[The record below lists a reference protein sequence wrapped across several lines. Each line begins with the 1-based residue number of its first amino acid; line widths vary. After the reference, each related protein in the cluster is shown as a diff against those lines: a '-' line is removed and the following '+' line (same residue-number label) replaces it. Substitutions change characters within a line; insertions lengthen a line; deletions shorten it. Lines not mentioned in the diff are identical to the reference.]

1 VTTARLIQAEYSLTY
16 TMNVQGKIIVITGSA
31 QGLGKAFARRL
42 LAGGARVCISDIQ
55 DEVGLQTCQELGM
68 EFGKENL
75 HFIRC
80 DVTKEDDLTALYDGA
95 EKHFGGSVDIF
106 CNNAGINHTAGWKK
120 CMEIDIMAVMTGTYL
135 AMQRMSK
142 KNGGSGGLIINTAS
156 AAGIIFADGTKELQ
170 DAESYFIAKHGVVA
184 LTRSLA
190 SESVLSETGVSVR
203 CICPSFA
210 DTNIIREGI
219 ENVEEARK
227 KIVKE
232 YGLMQPEYVAEAYY
246 SLITECSNGDALV
259 VAKDANFIIYPNFT
273 IPLLN
278 LLAVGSRLFGTRVF
292 RPWHQVLFIIIL
304 LLCFHFFLG
313 FILSFVF

>member
-1 VTTARLIQAEYSLTY
+1 
-16 TMNVQGKIIVITGSA
+16 MKVQGKIIVITGSA

-42 LAGGARVCISDIQ
+42 LSGGARVCISDIQ
-55 DEVGLQTCQELGM
+55 DEVGLKTCQELGT

-80 DVTKEDDLTALYDGA
+80 DVTKEDDLIALYDGA
-95 EKHFGGSVDIF
+95 EKHFGGPVDIF

-156 AAGIIFADGTKELQ
+156 AAGIIFADGTKELKN
-170 DAESYFIAKHGVVA
+170 AESYFIAKHGVVA

-219 ENVEEARK
+219 EDVQAARN
-227 KIVKE
+227 KIVKQ
-232 YGLMQPEYVAEAYY
+232 YGLMQPEFVAEAYY
-246 SLITECSNGDALV
+246 SLITECNNGDALV
-259 VAKDANFIIYPNFT
+259 VAKDANFIIYPNITVPF
-273 IPLLN
+273 LHF
-278 LLAVGSRLFGTRVF
+278 LAVGSRLFGTRVF
-292 RPWHQVLFIIIL
+292 RTWHQALFIIIL
-304 LLCFHFFLG
+304 LICFHFFLG
-313 FILSFVF
+313 FIFSFVF